1 MTTVKIDKRKSYK
14 ICLDTETTLAENNE
28 QVIFDLGFCVFTQDG
43 TVYEKFSFVID
54 EVFSNYELM
63 KKAFYFSK
71 FPIYLEG
78 LQTGKFQRVPW
89 KYALLKLME
98 MIEKYNVKEIC
109 AYNLK
114 FDLGAINKTN
124 QYIRGKE
131 FKLFDN
137 LKHTCIWG
145 QTCEVVFQQKSFKAF
160 AEKHG
165 LISDS
170 GKFYKTSAE
179 VAYKYLINNPDFE
192 EEHTGLED
200 SLIEVQIYVRNKRQ
214 KKKMSGGIINQPF
227 RKVAIEK

>member
-43 TVYEKFSFVID
+43 TIYEKFSFVID

-78 LQTGKFQRVPW
+78 LNTGKFQKVPW

-124 QYIRGKE
+124 QYIRGRE

-227 RKVAIEK
+227 RKVAI